1 MSRNE
6 LQNTLLDRAEDKL
19 VLDDDFPWP
28 KFDYLK
34 LRETLEAIVMCMGA
48 TTQQKGSS
56 PTKPRPDTT
65 ATNDQSEMLKHLS
78 PEDEPKAINSAN
90 KGRHRHRA

>member
-6 LQNTLLDRAEDKL
+6 LQNTLLDRAEGKL

-34 LRETLEAIVMCMGA
+34 LRETLEAIVLCMGA

-56 PTKPRPDTT
+56 PTKPRPET
-65 ATNDQSEMLKHLS
+65 AAGLVISNDQEALKHLS
-78 PEDEPKAINSAN
+78 PEDEPKAINPA
-90 KGRHRHRA
+90 K

>member
-6 LQNTLLDRAEDKL
+6 LQNTDRAEGKL

-34 LRETLEAIVMCMGA
+34 LRETLEAIVLCMGA
-48 TTQQKGSS
+48 TTQQKGPS
-56 PTKPRPDTT
+56 PTKPRPETT
-65 ATNDQSEMLKHLS
+65 ARLVISNDQETLKHLCR
-78 PEDEPKAINSAN
+78 EDESAAINPA
-90 KGRHRHRA
+90 K